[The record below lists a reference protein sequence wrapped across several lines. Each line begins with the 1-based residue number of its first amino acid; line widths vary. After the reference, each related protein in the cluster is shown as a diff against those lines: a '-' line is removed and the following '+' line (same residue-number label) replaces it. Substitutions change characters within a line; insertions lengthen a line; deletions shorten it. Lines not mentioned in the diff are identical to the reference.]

1 MSCRKGCR
9 QKKCYRVGM
18 NATRVIELAT
28 KTQERRRIVQVRKM
42 EQNALQQGFHSEYTL
57 VNHLNHFFK
66 YYWHGIQTK
75 IYSQ

>member
-1 MSCRKGCR
+1 
-9 QKKCYRVGM
+9 M

-75 IYSQ
+75 IYSQWTSNRSIEPRFEESGY